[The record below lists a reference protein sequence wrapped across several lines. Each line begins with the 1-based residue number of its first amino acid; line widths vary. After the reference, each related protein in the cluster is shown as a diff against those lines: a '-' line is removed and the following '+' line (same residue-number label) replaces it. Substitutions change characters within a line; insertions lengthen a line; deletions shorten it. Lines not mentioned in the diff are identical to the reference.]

1 MTKIE
6 LVDVM
11 NKLLKQKR
19 NTDNY
24 ADGVLDMY
32 NAILKVI
39 EAV

>member
-1 MTKIE
+1 MEKIQ

-11 NKLLKQKR
+11 NKLLKTKR

-32 NAILKVI
+32 NECVRLL
-39 EAV
+39 EAK

>member
-1 MTKIE
+1 MTKLE

-11 NKLLKQKR
+11 NKLLKAKR

-32 NAILKVI
+32 NAIAKEL
-39 EAV
+39 ES